1 MSEDKAA
8 VFFGIPYEVGIP
20 GLPLMGLWADKYGHR
35 TIIAIIGSL
44 IFIVAFA
51 ISALLKPCDDSC
63 NSELI
68 PIVLI
73 GLGYATYVG
82 VIWGLIPLV
91 VEQERV
97 GAAFGIAMSLMNIG
111 MSISPEIT
119 GFIVDHTTKDSGYFG
134 ANLFY
139 LALNILGLADHCY
152 IHYIDINFMDGIL
165 DKPCV
170 KTEIL
175 LD

>member
-1 MSEDKAA
+1 MSEEKAA

-35 TIIAIIGSL
+35 TIIAIIGSV
-44 IFIVAFA
+44 IFIGAFA
-51 ISALLKPCDDSC
+51 TSALLKPCDDSC
-63 NSELI
+63 DSELI

-97 GAAFGIAMSLMNIG
+97 GTAFGIAMSFMNIG
-111 MSISPEIT
+111 MAISPEIS
-119 GFIVDHTTKDSGYFG
+119 GFIVDHTTKDYGYFG
-134 ANLFY
+134 ANLFF
-139 LALNILGLADHCY
+139 LALNIVGLVNHCY
-152 IHYIDINFMDGIL
+152 IHYIDIHFMDGIL
-165 DKPCV
+165 DKPCG
-170 KTEIL
+170 KIEIV
-175 LD
+175 